1 MTSHR
6 HLRKVTLIVLVAAI
20 TGTWLIAQTANPH
33 SSPDPVEL
41 VKQGRK
47 LNGEGKQDEAIAL
60 YRQALGTKPD
70 LYDAHLAMGMALD
83 LKGDY
88 AQARRHLDQA
98 IAVAPAASKAQAL
111 RAMAVSYAFEG
122 NAAAAAKYEQ
132 QVFDTRL
139 AASDFIGAAEIANE
153 LARVYLESGDAK
165 NARKWYETGH
175 QTALRKADLKPT
187 EKDLWDFRWEH
198 AQARIA
204 ARQGKRDAA
213 QKHVAAA
220 KALLDK
226 GTNPE
231 QAPYLPY
238 LAGYV
243 AFYSKDFRTAA
254 GEFAKANQ
262 EDPFILVMLAQA
274 HEHLGDSVK
283 AMDLYR
289 QVLASNSH
297 GPTNAFARP
306 LATKKMSGK
315 TR

>member
-6 HLRKVTLIVLVAAI
+6 HRKAVLAALLAAFS
-20 TGTWLIAQTANPH
+20 GAFVIAQTHTPAP
-33 SSPDPVEL
+33 SPDPVEL

-60 YRQALGTKPD
+60 YRQALVAKPD
-70 LYDAHLAMGMALD
+70 LYDAHLAMGIALD
-83 LKGDY
+83 LKADY
-88 AQARRHLDQA
+88 AQARQHLDRA

-111 RAMAVSYAFEG
+111 RTMAMSYAFEG
-122 NAAAAAKYEQ
+122 KAADAAKYEQ

-139 AASDFIGAAEIANE
+139 AASDFTGAAEIANE
-153 LARVYLESGDAK
+153 LARVYLESGDVT

-175 QTALRKADLKPT
+175 QTALRKSDLKPA

-204 ARQGKRDAA
+204 ARQGQHDAA

-231 QAPYLPY
+231 QTPYFPY

-243 AFYSKDFRTAA
+243 AFYAKDFRTAA

-262 EDPFILVMLAQA
+262 EDPFILAMLAQA
-274 HEHLGDSVK
+274 HEGLGDSAK
-283 AMDLYR
+283 AKDLYR
-289 QVLASNSH
+289 QVLASNGH
-297 GPTNAFARP
+297 NPNNAFARP
-306 LATKKMSGK
+306 LATKKISGK
-315 TR
+315 TP